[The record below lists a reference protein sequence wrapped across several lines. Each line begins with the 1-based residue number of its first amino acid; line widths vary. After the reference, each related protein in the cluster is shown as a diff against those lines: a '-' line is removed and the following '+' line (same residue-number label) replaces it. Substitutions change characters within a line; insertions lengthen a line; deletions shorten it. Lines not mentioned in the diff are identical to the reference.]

1 MISNLKAQLAVMKLE
16 HRLPEILEEAAQV
29 RKDLGYPILVS
40 PFAQYIVT
48 QSVLNVIQG
57 ERYKTI
63 PDEVRKY
70 ALGHYGRLAAR
81 PSDEFLGKDGIRA
94 EDISSARAGE
104 KLAPAL
110 PRLRQRLGASASD
123 EALLLAAFYDD
134 SLLAPLKAPKPA
146 YRFSTTPLAELLRF
160 VASRGDTSH
169 ARVRMGDTEIT
180 LSA

>member
-1 MISNLKAQLAVMKLE
+1 MKLE

-70 ALGHYGRLAAR
+70 AMGHYGRLAAR
-81 PSDEFLGKDGIRA
+81 PSDEFLNKAGIRA

-110 PRLRQRLGASASD
+110 PRLRERLGASESD
-123 EALLLAAFYDD
+123 ENLLLAAFYDD
-134 SLLAPLKAPKPA
+134 SLLAPLKTPEPI

-160 VASRGDTSH
+160 VASRGDTRH
-169 ARVRMGDTEIT
+169 ARVCMGNTEIT